1 MPGLPAEASAA
12 IRLPPGQ
19 PKRFARPSAS
29 SRRISP
35 TMCAGTI
42 AAKLHRA
49 RQCPARK
56 TVYATW
62 PSSTLFWRAIAPM
75 VVGRA
80 FAEKRSWLR
89 RKPGRSRQATPGKP
103 SNCRASFTV
112 AGRRSNFT
120 HSATTCFTNA
130 ALEGASVCRSM
141 RTLSSR
147 PVRQCPPSSSDQRTS
162 VSWSRPIPA
171 PVHVAS
177 GASLRNVRTIKLE
190 QLAIDRHR
198 VLDAHD
204 ELDVQRAL
212 DLARVLHCS
221 CLENHRQIERVGGE
235 FPV

>member
-80 FAEKRSWLR
+80 FADKRSWLR

-120 HSATTCFTNA
+120 HSATTCFHQRGVGGPA
-130 ALEGASVCRSM
+130 PASA
-141 RTLSSR
+141 
-147 PVRQCPPSSSDQRTS
+147 TS
-162 VSWSRPIPA
+162 GPLDPA